1 MMQKLGFC
9 NEWIQLMMKCVSTV
23 KYQIKVNGALSNEFV
38 PERGLRPGDPLSPY
52 LFLLCAEGFSTLLDK
67 S

>member
-1 MMQKLGFC
+1 
-9 NEWIQLMMKCVSTV
+9 MMKCVSTV